1 MNDSLEIMPLGV
13 VPYAE
18 AWDVQRRLRAEV
30 AAGER
35 SDALILLE
43 HPHVYTLGRRG
54 SEDDILADD
63 AALQE
68 LGVEIRHTDRGGEV
82 TYHGPGQLVGYP
94 IVNLR
99 RLGGGPLKYVR
110 SLERALTA
118 TLAQFD
124 IRGESEGRPTGVW
137 VRDRK
142 IASIGVKIAGGVTTH
157 GFALNVCPDL
167 SYFDH
172 IVACG
177 IPEARA
183 TSMARELAR
192 PIHIEE
198 VAPTIAATLSEA
210 LETTIAKSPTQPT
223 PTVIPAKAGIQ
234 EGRGGG
240 AQSLPPKRGKARM
253 GVITTPHV
261 DTESTQ

>member
-1 MNDSLEIMPLGV
+1 MTGSLEILRLGI
-13 VPYAE
+13 VPYEE

-30 AAGER
+30 ASGER
-35 SDALILLE
+35 SDTLILLE

-54 SEDDILADD
+54 SEDDILAD
-63 AALQE
+63 AGALKD

-110 SLERALTA
+110 SLERALTEA
-118 TLAQFD
+118 LARFG
-124 IRGESEGRPTGVW
+124 ISGESEGRPTGVW
-137 VRDRK
+137 VGDRK
-142 IASIGVKIAGGVTTH
+142 IASIGVKVGGGVTTH

-183 TSMARELAR
+183 TSMTRELSR
-192 PIHIEE
+192 PIQIEE
-198 VAPTIAATLSEA
+198 VTPTITQTLSDA
-210 LETTIAKSPTQPT
+210 LGMNIAKA
-223 PTVIPAKAGIQ
+223 PANPHRHSC
-234 EGRGGG
+234 EGRNPGGG
-240 AQSLPPKRGKARM
+240 NGGGIPSPLRGE
-253 GVITTPHV
+253 G
-261 DTESTQ
+261 